1 MEEAPQTTRFEG
13 SKDISTGC

>member
-13 SKDISTGC
+13 IKDISTGC